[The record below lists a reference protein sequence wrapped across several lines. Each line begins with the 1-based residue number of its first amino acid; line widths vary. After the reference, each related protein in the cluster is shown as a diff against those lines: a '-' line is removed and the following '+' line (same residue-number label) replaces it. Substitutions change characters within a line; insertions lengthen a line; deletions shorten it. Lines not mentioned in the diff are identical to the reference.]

1 MINLSK
7 LGFGEVE
14 LPSQVA
20 SKKEVAELL
29 KEESKAKKK
38 KRRVLV
44 NRTRSLSKKELKVA
58 VELTFLSTCV
68 LNRID
73 ELKDT
78 SLYSKEVK
86 AATNLLETELEQYT
100 DANMWSEI
108 EGKSAH
114 SAMEQL
120 DLGSQF
126 VDRFLRLTTQA
137 LDFDQEKYEAYVNAI
152 EAVNQQ
158 FGLTLL
164 WKHND
169 PKDRS

>member
-1 MINLSK
+1 MINISN

-20 SKKEVAELL
+20 IKEQVTEFFKK
-29 KEESKAKKK
+29 ESKAKKK
-38 KRRVLV
+38 TKKVLV
-44 NRTRSLSKKELKVA
+44 NRYRSLSKSELTVA

-73 ELKDT
+73 ELKHT

-114 SAMEQL
+114 NAMEQL
-120 DLGSQF
+120 DMGSQF
-126 VDRFLRLTTQA
+126 VDRFLRLSTQA
-137 LDFDQEKYEAYVNAI
+137 LDFEQEKYEAYVNAI
-152 EAVNQQ
+152 ETVNQQ

-164 WKHND
+164 WKPND
-169 PKDRS
+169 PKA